1 MLKGAHSVAIETVLV
16 IALKAGLV
24 NSSSLILL
32 NKKGV
37 IIMSLK
43 RKRNVK
49 IVAVFGLTVALLITT
64 GWSVLANIETTPVFV
79 PSGPYIYASGQ
90 RYAEIIVPNDPAG
103 NTTTIIG
110 PYLVV
115 DPTIGGMFPEC
126 DNRLEAVGRG
136 VRTGP
141 YTWHNSY
148 IQYGSKGQEIQ
159 FILLFSADETFSE
172 DGETMD
178 MYWTAEIYL
187 PEQDADNDGFP
198 DAGEV
203 PFFAGKGSH
212 TLKRVP
218 IRPLYEPP
226 QQ

>member
-1 MLKGAHSVAIETVLV
+1 
-16 IALKAGLV
+16 
-24 NSSSLILL
+24 
-32 NKKGV
+32 
-37 IIMSLK
+37 MSQK

-49 IVAVFGLTVALLITT
+49 LAVVFGLTAVVLITT
-64 GWSVLANIETTPVFV
+64 GWSVMAGVESEPIFV

-90 RYAEIIVPNDPAG
+90 RMAEIIIPNDPAG
-103 NTTTIIG
+103 NTITVIG

-115 DPTIGGMFPEC
+115 DPTLNGLFPET
-126 DNRLEAVGRG
+126 DNRLETVGRG

-141 YTWHNSY
+141 YTWHTSY

-178 MYWTAEIYL
+178 MYWTVECYL
-187 PEQDADNDGFP
+187 AEQDADNDGFP
-198 DAGEV
+198 DEGET
-203 PFFAGKGSH
+203 PFLTADGSH

-226 QQ
+226 PEE

>member
-1 MLKGAHSVAIETVLV
+1 
-16 IALKAGLV
+16 
-24 NSSSLILL
+24 
-32 NKKGV
+32 
-37 IIMSLK
+37 MSLK
-43 RKRNVK
+43 RKRNIK
-49 IVAVFGLTVALLITT
+49 LVAVLGLTAVLLITT
-64 GWSVLANIETTPVFV
+64 GWSVMASVESAPVFV

-90 RYAEIIVPNDPAG
+90 RMAEIVIPNDPAG
-103 NTTTIIG
+103 NSITVIS

-115 DPTIGGMFPEC
+115 DTTLGGMFTET

-136 VRTGP
+136 IRTGP

-178 MYWTAEIYL
+178 MYWTAEVYL

-198 DAGEV
+198 DEGEV
-203 PFFAGKGSH
+203 PFFAGSGSH

-218 IRPLYEPP
+218 MRPLYVPPEEP
-226 QQ
+226 QE